1 MGLEFVEDAISLS
14 GLTGTKLKCDVIGS
28 YYPFWWKITSGG
40 KNLQYEKPTAIVE
53 LYAATGEDYI
63 KDTGETVLGSAGHA
77 LNLKVNRLGEADINT
92 ASLKIILTEENPECY
107 VHLKK
112 VIERRWPSVPI
123 EQAEG
128 PTKSNSSNIYLLN
141 RNLDDALAAV
151 EYISLGNA
159 IYYFDPLRSVE
170 WTTVEKV
177 ARKRIKNPFQTG
189 TEFIIFLFTSDWFL
203 GRDEFVALPEVA
215 QEEQWSKEQKATV
228 TEADGLFGNEKWRKH
243 VLNAEP
249 VGIRQA
255 RFIMLYK
262 ISLWKWFRYVLAMP
276 FAPKKEQLFHLVL
289 CSNYDA
295 GIKMTK
301 DSFSSKTGNPT
312 YLPGRS
318 PHENAYAMF
327 KKAHPE
333 MVAATNGR
341 RKPLAWRILWRT
353 IKYHED
359 GMCDCLCKDF
369 EEIEPNTGSVAS
381 ALKCLHSK
389 GYLHPINVQSAWQIP
404 ITRYAVKWQTIESSL
419 NVEPPPKLKPISPEE
434 FGELLWRKKADAF
447 KTKEEIE

>member
-1 MGLEFVEDAISLS
+1 MGLEFVGDAISLS

-40 KNLQYEKPTAIVE
+40 KSLHYGKSTAIVE

-63 KDTGETVLGSAGHA
+63 KETGETVLGSAGHA
-77 LNLKVNRLGEADINT
+77 LDLKVNNLGETDIDTSN
-92 ASLKIILTEENPECY
+92 LKIILTEENADCY
-107 VHLKK
+107 AHLKK

-128 PTKSNSSNIYLLN
+128 PPESNSSNIYLLKK
-141 RNLDDALAAV
+141 NLDDALAAI
-151 EYISLGNA
+151 EHISLGNA
-159 IYYFDPLRSVE
+159 IYYFDPLRSIE

-177 ARKRIKNPFQTG
+177 ARKRIKNRLQTG

-203 GRDEFVALPEVA
+203 GRDEFVALPETA
-215 QEEQWSKEQKATV
+215 QEEKWSKEQKATV
-228 TEADGLFGNEKWRKH
+228 TEADELFGNDKWRKY

-249 VGIRQA
+249 VGKRQS

-262 ISLWKWFRYVLAMP
+262 IRLWKWFRYVLAMP

-301 DSFSSKTGNPT
+301 DSFASKTGNPT

-318 PHENAYAMF
+318 PQENAYAMF
-327 KKAHPE
+327 KKTHPE
-333 MVAATNGR
+333 IATSTNGR
-341 RKPLAWRILWRT
+341 RKPLAWRILWKT
-353 IKYHED
+353 LKYHED
-359 GMCDCLCKDF
+359 GMRDCLCKDF
-369 EEIEPNTGSVAS
+369 QEIEPNAASLAS
-381 ALKCLHSK
+381 ALMWLHSK
-389 GYLHPINVQSAWQIP
+389 DYLEPINIQSAWKVP
-404 ITRYAVKWQTIESSL
+404 IARFTVKWQTSENRL
-419 NVEPPPKLKPISPEE
+419 NIKQPPKLKPISPEE
-434 FGELLWRKKADAF
+434 FKEFLWRKRADAF
-447 KTKEEIE
+447 KAKEEIE